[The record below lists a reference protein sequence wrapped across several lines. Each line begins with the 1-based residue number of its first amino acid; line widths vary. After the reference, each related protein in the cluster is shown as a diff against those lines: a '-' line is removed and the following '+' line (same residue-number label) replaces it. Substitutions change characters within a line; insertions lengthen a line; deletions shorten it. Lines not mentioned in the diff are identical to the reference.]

1 MKSLNKRPIALAVL
15 AVVIVLSVLVGSHRS
30 VASLRQQADVVFAQ
44 GERGDGLSIAHDLE
58 SRTELS
64 GNLIVVAR
72 RYVSAED
79 QNLLRLRGA
88 ADALLQAESRSEKYQ
103 ANRELDL
110 AFQEVYGMLEG
121 QSLSQQDQ
129 EYRVRLN
136 ADFKS
141 RNATI
146 SHNSYNQL
154 AQQFNEDVLGAFP
167 GGMLAKVTGVKPLEL
182 YR

>member
-1 MKSLNKRPIALAVL
+1 MESLKKRSVALVVL
-15 AVVIVLSVLVGSHRS
+15 AVVLVLSISLGSHRS
-30 VASLRQQADVVFAQ
+30 VASLRQQADLVFTQ

-58 SRTELS
+58 SRTELT

-72 RYVSAED
+72 RYVGAED
-79 QNLLRLRGA
+79 SGLLRLRAA
-88 ADALLQAESRSEKYQ
+88 ADALLQAESRPEKYQ

-110 AFQEVYGMLEG
+110 AFQEVYGMLEE
-121 QSLSQQDQ
+121 QPLSQQDK
-129 EYRVRLN
+129 EYRARLN
-136 ADFKS
+136 AHFKS

-146 SHNSYNQL
+146 SHNSYNQI

-167 GGMLAKVTGVKPLEL
+167 GGMLATATGVKPLEL